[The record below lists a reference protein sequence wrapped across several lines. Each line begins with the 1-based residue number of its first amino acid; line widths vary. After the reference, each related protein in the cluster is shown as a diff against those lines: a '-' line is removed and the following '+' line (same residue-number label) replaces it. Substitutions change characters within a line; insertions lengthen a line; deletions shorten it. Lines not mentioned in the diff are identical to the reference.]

1 MSFRTI
7 ARLLGAILLLL
18 GVAMAFP
25 LAWSI
30 HFEETAAIRAFVISI
45 CSAFAVG
52 VLLIAVGRGRQ
63 PELRRREGLAVVAL
77 AWILAAAVGAL
88 PFTLSDVLPSYIDSY
103 FEAMS
108 GFTTT
113 GSSVLEDIEGAA
125 KGVLF
130 WRDFTQ
136 WLGGMGIIV
145 LFIAV
150 LPSLGVGGR
159 HLFSS
164 EIPGAVK
171 EGLRPRIKD
180 TALLL
185 WEIYFV
191 LSAAE
196 VVLLKIQGMSTFD
209 SMCHTFGTMA
219 TGGFSP
225 RAASIAAYG
234 SPMIEFTVLV
244 FMLFAATNFSLYFL
258 VLRGNGLA
266 VFRDIEW
273 RVFGGVIVF
282 CLLAVGAELV
292 FRGVY
297 TAPLEALRYSSF
309 QVVSIVTTTGF
320 MTADFDTWPAFSR
333 LLLVALMF
341 LGACSGSTGGSVK
354 VLRAIVLVKY
364 AYYAAYKVFRPQ
376 TVFTLRV
383 GDRVFKGE
391 TVRDIVAFFIIFSAI
406 FLFGSLAMAA
416 MGLDP
421 VTACTSVSA
430 TMGNIGPGLSG
441 VGPTGNFAA
450 VPDAGKMLLSLFMLM
465 GRLEL
470 YTVLALVVPAFWR
483 E

>member
-1 MSFRTI
+1 MSFKTI
-7 ARLLGAILLLL
+7 AGLLGAIMLLL

-30 HFEETAAIRAFVISI
+30 HFEETAAIRAFIVSI
-45 CSAFAVG
+45 CSAFALG
-52 VLLIAVGRGRQ
+52 VLLIFVGRGGH

-88 PFTLSDVLPSYIDSY
+88 PFTFSDTLPSYIDGY

-113 GSSVLEDIEGAA
+113 GSSVLEDIEGAP

-145 LFIAV
+145 LFIAI

-196 VVLLKIQGMSTFD
+196 VVLLKVQGMSTFD

-225 RAASIAAYG
+225 KAASIAAYG
-234 SPMIEFTVLV
+234 SPMIELTVLV

-258 VLRGNGLA
+258 VLRGNGFA

-273 RVFGGVIVF
+273 RVFIGVIAF

-320 MTADFDTWPAFSR
+320 MTADFDAWPAFSR

-364 AYYAAYKVFRPQ
+364 AYYTAYKVFRPQ
-376 TVFTLRV
+376 TVFTLRI

-416 MGLDP
+416 MGLDL

-430 TMGNIGPGLSG
+430 TMGNVGPGLSG
-441 VGPTGNFAA
+441 VGPTENFAA
-450 VPDAGKMLLSLFMLM
+450 VPDGGKILLSLFMLM

-470 YTVLALVVPAFWR
+470 YTVLALVVPAFWK

>member
-1 MSFRTI
+1 LSFRTI
-7 ARLLGAILLLL
+7 ASLLGAILLLL
-18 GVAMAFP
+18 AVAMVFP

-30 HFEETAAIRAFVISI
+30 HFGEPGAIRAFLLSIAFTAAAGSALVI
-45 CSAFAVG
+45 
-52 VLLIAVGRGRQ
+52 VGRGRHH
-63 PELRRREGLAVVAL
+63 ELRRRDGLAVVSL
-77 AWILAAAVGAL
+77 AWILAAAFGAL
-88 PFTLSDVLPSYIDSY
+88 PFFLSGTLPGYIDSY

-113 GSSVLEDIEGAA
+113 GSSVMVDIEAA
-125 KGVLF
+125 SQGVLF

-145 LFIAV
+145 LFIAI

-171 EGLRPRIKD
+171 DGLRPRTKD

-191 LSAAE
+191 ISAAE
-196 VVLLKIQGMSTFD
+196 VLLLRIQGMSLFD
-209 SMCHTFGTMA
+209 SLCHTCGTMA

-225 RAASIAAYG
+225 KAASVGAYG
-234 SPMIEFTVLV
+234 SPLIEFTILV
-244 FMLFAATNFSLYFL
+244 FMILAGTNFSLYF
-258 VLRGNGLA
+258 VVIRGRKTGII
-266 VFRDIEW
+266 RDTEW
-273 RVFGGVIVF
+273 RVFGAVIALCVLGV
-282 CLLAVGAELV
+282 LLELV
-292 FRGVY
+292 FRGIY
-297 TAPLEALRYSSF
+297 KAPLEALRYSSF

-320 MTADFDTWPAFSR
+320 VTADFDKWPAFSR

-341 LGACSGSTGGSVK
+341 LGACSGSTGGGVK
-354 VLRAIVLVKY
+354 VLRAIVLAKY
-364 AYYAAYKVFRPQ
+364 AYHTAYKVFRPQ
-376 TVFTLRV
+376 AVFTMRV
-383 GDRVFKGE
+383 GDRVFRDD
-391 TVRDIVAFFIIFSAI
+391 TVRDIVAFFIIFI
-406 FLFGSLAMAA
+406 TVFLFSSLAMAA
-416 MGLDP
+416 MGLDLI
-421 VTACTSVSA
+421 TACTSVSA

-441 VGPTGNFAA
+441 VGPTGHFAT
-450 VPDAGKMLLSLFMLM
+450 VPEPGKLLLSLCMLM